1 MAFEKSLTQH
11 IDLDQFV
18 VLFNTKSRRIFYRTH
33 QSCSWTCS
41 QIGLCYLLV
50 YILVYLISNI

>member
-33 QSCSWTCS
+33 QYSWTCS
-41 QIGLCYLLV
+41 QISLCYLLV